1 MQILYSLYFKLAD
14 AKKKSENK
22 VITSVECVNLTCEEN
37 MASTINGNIVIKD
50 HRTTPEFAMN
60 KRTDFKLRLAFLWP
74 IMLPALS
81 NFCNFN

>member
-1 MQILYSLYFKLAD
+1 
-14 AKKKSENK
+14 
-22 VITSVECVNLTCEEN
+22 

>member
-1 MQILYSLYFKLAD
+1 MQKNANIIFFILAN
-14 AKKKSENK
+14 AKNQKI
-22 VITSVECVNLTCEEN
+22 ITSVECVNLTCEEN